1 MRLLSLLTLL
11 MVLVSGCSSQPEQP
25 LPYPFTVTLDIADNV
40 NPYGTGSAHPVVI
53 RIYQLSETGQ
63 FKNASFLELYNKDRD
78 TLGNALIDVL
88 NLQPLAQGEHPVELD
103 LQPGS
108 RYLGVFA
115 EFANYTDAESK
126 AVITLLPDQSDQED
140 QIIRINLNGLKIS
153 IEQYEDKAWWQV
165 F

>member
-1 MRLLSLLTLL
+1 M
-11 MVLVSGCSSQPEQP
+11 
-25 LPYPFTVTLDIADNV
+25 
-40 NPYGTGSAHPVVI
+40 
-53 RIYQLSETGQ
+53 
-63 FKNASFLELYNKDRD
+63 
-78 TLGNALIDVL
+78 IDVL

-153 IEQYEDKAWWQV
+153 IEQYEDKAWWQI